1 MAAVQSLPRT
11 DRVAELPAAEVAARL
26 YEAYNKRILRY
37 CVACLRSREEA
48 EDAAQSTFLYA
59 FRALERG
66 IRPDAEVPWLLAIAR
81 NVCMARHRTRG
92 RRRERETLHDPVVLQ
107 DVSAAPERTERLVGL
122 EDALAHLPETQRRA
136 ILLREWRGVSYREI
150 ADELGLSGAAVET
163 LIFRARRS
171 LAEQLDGERAHRRRR
186 RGLRGLDVGS
196 AAAALKSLLG
206 VGTAAKLIV
215 AAATVTTVMAVA
227 GGTVL
232 RERTPAAV
240 PHPPAVST
248 TVLRTDVREHATLGA
263 RSATPAPG
271 RDAKARRPEPER
283 KAQPPAASG
292 DPSSSG
298 PVGVVED
305 AVSPVADEVAELV
318 PELPEP
324 SLPALPD
331 LPVELPAVPELAT
344 PDLPLP

>member
-1 MAAVQSLPRT
+1 
-11 DRVAELPAAEVAARL
+11 LPAAEVAARL

-81 NVCMARHRTRG
+81 NVCMARHRTSG

-107 DVSAAPERTERLVGL
+107 DVSAAPERTEGLAGL
-122 EDALAHLPETQRRA
+122 EDALARLPETQRRA
-136 ILLREWRGVSYREI
+136 ILLREWRGFSYREI

-171 LAEQLDGERAHRRRR
+171 LAEQLDGERAQGRRRA
-186 RGLRGLDVGS
+186 LRGLDVGS

-248 TVLRTDVREHATLGA
+248 TVPRTDVSEHTTLGA
-263 RSATPAPG
+263 RPATPASG
-271 RDAKARRPEPER
+271 RGAKARRPKPER
-283 KAQPPAASG
+283 KGQPPAASG

-298 PVGVVED
+298 PVGVVQD

-331 LPVELPAVPELAT
+331 LPVELPAAPELAT